1 MTAIAT
7 LTTVLRVIVTALGL
21 PLAVAA
27 ILAFGDAAQGG
38 QSSAV
43 HAQGQVETAPVI
55 TADDLLKLTEKEVVE
70 KHKSKSSAKA
80 RA

>member
-7 LTTVLRVIVTALGL
+7 LATVFRILTVALGL

-27 ILAFGDAAQGG
+27 IMAFGDAAGER
-38 QSSAV
+38 SSV
-43 HAQGQVETAPVI
+43 THPQGQVEAAVLL
-55 TADDLLKLTEKEVVE
+55 TADDLLELTEKEVVE
-70 KHKSKSSAKA
+70 KHKTKGGSKT